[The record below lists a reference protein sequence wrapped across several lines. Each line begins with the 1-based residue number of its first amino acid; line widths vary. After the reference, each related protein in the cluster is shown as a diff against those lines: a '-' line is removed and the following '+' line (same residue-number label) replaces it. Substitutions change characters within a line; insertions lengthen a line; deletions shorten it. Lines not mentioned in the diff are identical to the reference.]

1 MSMYAISDKT
11 MPLHLIFWG
20 SLLGW
25 AAVTW
30 RGSSTQVHAA
40 SQEKDL
46 TLKFHQASVAR
57 WCFCHMTYSYPNCKV
72 LYEDY
77 LISSHIFIP
86 DTPQLLD
93 PSFTSRGK
101 HKAWMRCRGFKQSL
115 GGWSEKLTQLKHSF
129 TVRGSISPYLHS
141 LVVTYC
147 FKHLQSKEKPNQIR
161 AQKLNYELLS
171 RGQKRG
177 LQMLINHKYC
187 DALVNSLDR
196 SMSTKYIHTNAN
208 IWFCFSTYPVKHYFW
223 SNNTLYIVPIYSK

>member
-1 MSMYAISDKT
+1 MSTYAISDKT

-46 TLKFHQASVAR
+46 TLKFHQTSVAR

-101 HKAWMRCRGFKQSL
+101 DKAWMRCRGFKQSL
-115 GGWSEKLTQLKHSF
+115 GGWSEKLIQLKHSF
-129 TVRGSISPYLHS
+129 TVKERLHQSIFTQCRCHILFQT
-141 LVVTYC
+141 LT
-147 FKHLQSKEKPNQIR
+147 KWRKTKPNKSSEIKLWPFKKR
-161 AQKLNYELLS
+161 AK
-171 RGQKRG
+171 KRPA
-177 LQMLINHKYC
+177 
-187 DALVNSLDR
+187 DVN
-196 SMSTKYIHTNAN
+196 
-208 IWFCFSTYPVKHYFW
+208 
-223 SNNTLYIVPIYSK
+223 